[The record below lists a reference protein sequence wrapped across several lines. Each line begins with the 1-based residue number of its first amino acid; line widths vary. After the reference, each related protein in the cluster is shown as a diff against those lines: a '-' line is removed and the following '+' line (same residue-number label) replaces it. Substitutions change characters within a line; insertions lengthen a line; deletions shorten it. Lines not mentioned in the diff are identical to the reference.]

1 MSERTTTHPLVLVA
15 AALIV
20 LAGMKWAS
28 PILIPVLLAAFIA
41 ILAVPIMRFLKGC
54 KVPEGIAVLLV
65 LLLLI
70 ALGVAVVS
78 FFAGTVTA
86 FYSDLP
92 LYQQR
97 LQQLLT
103 QYGPWLH
110 SIGIDL
116 TSDSFKELLNS
127 SELMATTTS
136 LLYSLRDIISN
147 TLLIVLIIM
156 FILLEASDFP
166 SKVKHALGDSTQTL
180 VHFKDISRS
189 VQSYLLL
196 KTLIGLITSVVVW
209 IFLYALDVP
218 YASLWAVLAFILN
231 YIPTIGS
238 IVAAL
243 PAILLSLLMQD
254 PMTAGLVAALY
265 AAANIVLGNVLEPRL
280 MGNSL
285 GISPLVVLLSL
296 LFWGWLWGP
305 IGMILCVPLTMV
317 VKISLN
323 ANPNTQWLAIL
334 LGNKRK
340 EG

>member
-1 MSERTTTHPLVLVA
+1 MPEKPSAHPLVLIA
-15 AALIV
+15 AALII
-20 LAGMKWAS
+20 LAGLKWAS

-41 ILAVPIMRFLKGC
+41 ILAIPIMRFLKGC
-54 KVPEGIAVLLV
+54 KIPEGLAVLLV
-65 LLLLI
+65 LVLLI

-86 FYSDLP
+86 FYGDLP

-110 SIGIDL
+110 SFGIDL
-116 TSDSFKELLNS
+116 SSDTIKNLINPGQ
-127 SELMATTTS
+127 LMYTTTS
-136 LLYSLRDIISN
+136 VLNSLSGIITS

-166 SKVKHALGDSTQTL
+166 SKVKAALGDSTQTL
-180 VHFKDISRS
+180 EHFKDISRS

-196 KTLIGLITSVVVW
+196 KTLISLITGLAVW
-209 IFLYALDVP
+209 LCLAWLDVP

-238 IVAAL
+238 IVAAI

-254 PMTAGLVAALY
+254 PMTAGLVALLY
-265 AAANIVLGNVLEPRL
+265 TVINTLLGSIIEPRL

-285 GISPLVVLLSL
+285 GISPLVVFLSL
-296 LFWGWLWGP
+296 MFWGWLWGP

-317 VKISLN
+317 VKITLR
-323 ANPNTQWLAIL
+323 ANPNTLWLAIL
-334 LGNKRK
+334 LGGKRK

>member
-1 MSERTTTHPLVLVA
+1 MPEKPSAHPLVLIA
-15 AALIV
+15 AALII
-20 LAGMKWAS
+20 LAGLKWAS
-28 PILIPVLLAAFIA
+28 PILIPVLLAAFVA
-41 ILAVPIMRFLKGC
+41 ILAIPIMRFLKGC
-54 KVPEGIAVLLV
+54 KIPEGLAVLMV

-70 ALGVAVVS
+70 SLGVAVVS

-86 FYSDLP
+86 FYGDLP

-103 QYGPWLH
+103 QYDPWLH
-110 SIGIDL
+110 SFGLDL
-116 TSDSFKELLNS
+116 SNDTIKNLINPSQ
-127 SELMATTTS
+127 LMHTTTS
-136 LLYSLRDIISN
+136 VLYSLSDIMSN

-166 SKVKHALGDSTQTL
+166 SKLKAALGDNTQTL

-189 VQSYLLL
+189 VQSYLML
-196 KTLIGLITSVVVW
+196 KTLIGLVTSLVVW
-209 IFLYALDVP
+209 VFLYWLDVP

-238 IVAAL
+238 IVAAI

-265 AAANIVLGNVLEPRL
+265 TAANILLGNVLEPRL

-323 ANPNTQWLAIL
+323 ANPTTQWLAIL
-334 LGNKRK
+334 LGGKRK